1 MNTLSAI
8 HTATNKALILAIL
21 ASRKESYGY
30 EIIRL
35 VGDLSGGRYE
45 WKDGML
51 YPAMHRME
59 RDGLVRSR
67 WGLSESGRKRK
78 YYRISDEGRKALSEL
93 RSQWEHADLTM
104 KKAWKLE
111 TNLT

>member
-21 ASRKESYGY
+21 ARKESYGY
-30 EIIRL
+30 EIIQL

-51 YPAMHRME
+51 YPAMHRLE
-59 RDGLVRSR
+59 SEGLVQSR
-67 WGLSESGRKRK
+67 WGLSENGRKRK
-78 YYRISDEGRKALSEL
+78 YYRITDDGRKALAEL
-93 RSQWEHADLTM
+93 KNQWEHANATVRR
-104 KKAWKLE
+104 AWELNP
-111 TNLT
+111 NLT